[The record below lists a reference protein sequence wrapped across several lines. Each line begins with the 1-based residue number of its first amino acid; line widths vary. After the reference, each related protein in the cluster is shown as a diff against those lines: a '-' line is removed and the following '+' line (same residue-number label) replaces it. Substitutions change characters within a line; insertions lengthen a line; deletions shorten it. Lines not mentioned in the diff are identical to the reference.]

1 MAYEID
7 MHMLHLV
14 HRYVPSTKKHTIL
27 FLNSEIKSLY
37 CLNDVSFSSY
47 FQFPELVYAKFSL
60 HRYKY
65 LILNQI
71 YRGGIK
77 LI

>member
-27 FLNSEIKSLY
+27 NLNSEIKSLY
-37 CLNDVSFSSY
+37 CLCLNDVSLVHTSS
-47 FQFPELVYAKFSL
+47 
-60 HRYKY
+60 
-65 LILNQI
+65 
-71 YRGGIK
+71 
-77 LI
+77 

>member
-27 FLNSEIKSLY
+27 FLKSEIKSLY
-37 CLNDVSFSSY
+37 CLNDVSLLNILFSSNHNIHKSSCGLC
-47 FQFPELVYAKFSL
+47 FWASDP
-60 HRYKY
+60 
-65 LILNQI
+65 LID
-71 YRGGIK
+71 RF
-77 LI
+77 